1 MKRRLL
7 SAFLAV
13 MMVLTMAPVA
23 FAAEGDAGSST
34 AVAKIGDAGYATLA
48 AAVAAAKNGDT
59 VTLVKDTDQGFTVPA
74 GLSIT
79 FDVNGKTL
87 ERTGQDIQNNGTL
100 TIRDNTKQGKIIA
113 NGGNVGIAIG
123 VGNNSVTTIEYANVE
138 AVEGAV
144 ITGQAT
150 GATITIEDGVFSTS
164 DNAVIAGNGTK
175 REGNANVI
183 TINGGTFTGNIKSA
197 GYIAC
202 GIYAPWK
209 DIITVNGGNFTVHN
223 GIGIVA
229 RAGQVTV
236 NGGTFTCTG
245 SAKGGVG
252 DKKFDMDAAQCVY
265 FDASNPAYPAYN
277 SATDYIKLQGGT
289 FSSDVSAY
297 VAKGYVQNNG
307 TVEQLGATNAVAE
320 VGGTYYKTLA
330 DAVAAAQDGQTVKML
345 NDTKVTEEISFSGKK
360 ITLDLNG
367 KIIAG
372 VFNDYYSVIEAQGTE
387 ATLIVEDNSNGAQGK
402 ITSNHYGLTGRDDGS
417 IIVNSG
423 MIETGDGAALSGNNT
438 TGNMNF
444 TVNGGTLTTKSGPA
458 IYQPGQCKL
467 TITGGTLNGGISLR
481 MGQVNISGGT
491 INAATE
497 NLDSPAQYYNYSG
510 NAWLP
515 DALYVF
521 GGTYN
526 STDSTY
532 GNSLNLNITGG
543 TFNCNNGQGSAI
555 AIYDIGKVAQA
566 AKITISGDAKLATT
580 TSNRKAYDV
589 LSLSDIGVTNPDT
602 GYGNKNLV
610 GKVSTAIS
618 GGYFTSDPSDYCAD
632 NLTGVSSGNTTYPW
646 TVGEKSADTKPAEVA
661 AATVAATVDKSASEA
676 AQDAAKEIGG
686 AMMTQNEAIKAA
698 AKDEANKNTI
708 DADTPVG
715 GKTVTQKLQEVDPT
729 ITSDKVKIVY
739 QTYID
744 VEVKD
749 AAKENSTFTELIVEL
764 TPMYRVI
771 AAKSG
776 VTDYHVD
783 VDKNTPEAIN
793 AVQIVGEQPL
803 TLTGKYEVTLQLPN
817 GFVVPSDNKLS
828 IKHQKSSGVEYYT
841 GTVDTTSGTKMVTF
855 ETNGFSPFTISA
867 VAAYVGTTAYPTLQ
881 EAANAANS
889 GDTIVV
895 KNGASHDL
903 TFTATKSV
911 KVKNETGAA
920 VTVKFNG
927 TDKKFGNGETET
939 FSYTKPSSSS
949 GGSSSGKT
957 TYKVTTSA
965 VNNGGVNASPSS
977 AEKGATIT
985 ITLSPDKGY
994 KLDKLTVTDGS
1005 GKTVS
1010 TVKKSDTV
1018 YTFTMPASAVKVGVS
1033 YVKAT
1038 ETPSKTKFNDVSA
1051 NDWFAS
1057 AVDYVTG
1064 KGMMNG
1070 TADNTF
1076 SPKANTTRG
1085 MVVTVLYRLEN
1096 QPSTSAASFTDVASG
1111 AYYANA
1117 VAWANANGIVSGY
1130 GSGKFGPN
1138 DKVTREQLAAILYRY
1153 AQYKKYDVSVGED
1166 TNILSYDDAQS
1177 ISSYAIPAIQWA
1189 CGAGVVTGKSGSKLD
1204 PKGNATRAEVAA
1216 MLMRFCENV
1225 K

>member
-297 VAKGYVQNNG
+297 VAEGYVQNNG
-307 TVEQLGATNAVAE
+307 TVEQLGETNAVAK
-320 VGGTYYKTLA
+320 VGNTYYKTLA
-330 DAVAAAQDGQTVKML
+330 EAVSAADKNTVTLLK
-345 NDTKVTEEISFSGKK
+345 NTAEDVVIPADKTV
-360 ITLDLNG
+360 TLDLNG
-367 KIIAG
+367 KKLTNVQSDTITVTKGAKLTIAG
-372 VFNDYYSVIEAQGTE
+372 KGTVDNVTNGKAAVYNNGTTTLNGGKYTRSAEADNTTSSSGGNSYYNILNHGAMTINEGVEVYSSGHFSSLVANGYYDYSATQKGDRTAYIESVGQAAPALTINNGTFSGGINTIKNDDN
-387 ATLIVEDNSNGAQGK
+387 ATLTI
-402 ITSNHYGLTGRDDGS
+402 
-417 IIVNSG
+417 NSG
-423 MIETGDGAALSGNNT
+423 EFSNVTQAVVQNN
-438 TGNMNF
+438 NIA
-444 TVNGGTLTTKSGPA
+444 TVNGGTFDADGYHALENWKYNSNYNAGNLTVT
-458 IYQPGQCKL
+458 
-467 TITGGTLNGGISLR
+467 NGKFAGSIATNAA
-481 MGQVNISGGT
+481 VKISGGLY
-491 INAATE
+491 TE
-497 NLDSPAQYYNYSG
+497 NPSKYLAASVKDGYKYAAVKHVSPYLFEVKEILNENVEVIPNVGAAKAKSAEGVVDKDDVAKVDAAAKVVAAPKISEAAAVVADKVDAKQYTEKATNITTADRIEVRAYLEVTPKEYSADSYK
-510 NAWLP
+510 
-515 DALYVF
+515 
-521 GGTYN
+521 
-526 STDSTY
+526 
-532 GNSLNLNITGG
+532 LNITPK
-543 TFNCNNGQGSAI
+543 
-555 AIYDIGKVAQA
+555 YDIVVVGTDNQEQKF
-566 AKITISGDAKLATT
+566 TGDTLLV
-580 TSNRKAYDV
+580 SNETPVSVQLPD
-589 LSLSDIGVTNPDT
+589 GFVTNTNGLYVQHKGHEYNADVSVNTVKVNGVDKNIYTAKFNNPDGFSDFTITKTTQSVAVIGNNKYTTLQNAIDAAQT
-602 GYGNKNLV
+602 GATIVLQKNCTE
-610 GKVSTAIS
+610 KV
-618 GGYFTSDPSDYCAD
+618 
-632 NLTGVSSGNTTYPW
+632 
-646 TVGEKSADTKPAEVA
+646 
-661 AATVAATVDKSASEA
+661 TVAGKSLTINRNS
-676 AQDAAKEIGG
+676 K
-686 AMMTQNEAIKAA
+686 TF
-698 AKDEANKNTI
+698 DEANVT
-708 DADTPVG
+708 VG
-715 GKTVTQKLQEVDPT
+715 SNCTK
-729 ITSDKVKIVY
+729 
-739 QTYID
+739 
-744 VEVKD
+744 EVK
-749 AAKENSTFTELIVEL
+749 N
-764 TPMYRVI
+764 
-771 AAKSG
+771 
-776 VTDYHVD
+776 
-783 VDKNTPEAIN
+783 
-793 AVQIVGEQPL
+793 
-803 TLTGKYEVTLQLPN
+803 
-817 GFVVPSDNKLS
+817 
-828 IKHQKSSGVEYYT
+828 
-841 GTVDTTSGTKMVTF
+841 
-855 ETNGFSPFTISA
+855 
-867 VAAYVGTTAYPTLQ
+867 
-881 EAANAANS
+881 
-889 GDTIVV
+889 DTIVV
-895 KNGASHDL
+895 
-903 TFTATKSV
+903 T
-911 KVKNETGAA
+911 
-920 VTVKFNG
+920 
-927 TDKKFGNGETET
+927 
-939 FSYTKPSSSS
+939 YTKPSSGSSS

-965 VNNGGVNASPSS
+965 VNNGGVNASPSN
-977 AEKGATIT
+977 AEKGAAIT

-1038 ETPSKTKFNDVSA
+1038 ETPSETKFNDVSA

>member
-23 FAAEGDAGSST
+23 FAADDAENTVGDTGSSES
-34 AVAKIGDAGYATLA
+34 APAKTLQQQIDGI
-48 AAVAAAKNGDT
+48 KGTGT
-59 VTLVKDTDQGFTVPA
+59 VTLDKDYTEYVNIPKD
-74 GLSIT
+74 SNIT
-79 FDVNGKTL
+79 LDLNGHKISSGTTTIL
-87 ERTGQDIQNNGTL
+87 NNGTL
-100 TIRDNTKQGKIIA
+100 IVRDSSEKK
-113 NGGNVGIAIG
+113 NGVIESMGNVGIC
-123 VGNNSVTTIEYANVE
+123 VGSNSVTTVEYANIQ
-138 AVEGAV
+138 AKEGAV
-144 ITGQAT
+144 ITSYAT
-150 GATITIEDGVFSTS
+150 DATITIKDGVFTAL
-164 DNAVIAGNGTK
+164 DNAVVAGNGSP
-175 REGNANVI
+175 RDGNANVI

-209 DIITVNGGNFTVHN
+209 DIITVNGGNFTVNN

-277 SATDYIKLQGGT
+277 SETDYIKLQGGK

-297 VAKGYVQNNG
+297 VAKGYVQNENG
-307 TVEQLGATNAVAE
+307 TVEQLGETNAVAK
-320 VGGTYYKTLA
+320 VGDTYYKTLA
-330 DAVAAAQDGQTVKML
+330 EAVAAAKDGDTVTLLKNVVL
-345 NDTKVTEEISFSGKK
+345 NSTLTLNKNM
-360 ITLDLNG
+360 TLDLNG
-367 KIIAG
+367 CEISNGSTMGTNYLVSIAANANVSIVGDKANSKISDSRS
-372 VFNDYYSVIEAQGTE
+372 NAQGTITAVVVYGKLTVE
-387 ATLIVEDNSNGAQGK
+387 GDNLTISRGANGIAVKVEDNPG
-402 ITSNHYGLTGRDDGS
+402 TL
-417 IIVNSG
+417 
-423 MIETGDGAALSGNNT
+423 
-438 TGNMNF
+438 
-444 TVNGGTLTTKSGPA
+444 TVNGGTITVDKPTQTSSQA
-458 IYQPGQCKL
+458 IQNWGNA
-467 TITGGTLNGGISLR
+467 T
-481 MGQVNISGGT
+481 ISGGVFNGDVDSYAYIAANKNYVGNMT
-491 INAATE
+491 IENGTFDGEVFAAQYTNDGVTWPTKSAKVSIVGGNFKGNIAEYYHNGNNGPQPVEKVNKPDNAAESEVT
-497 NLDSPAQYYNYSG
+497 
-510 NAWLP
+510 
-515 DALYVF
+515 V
-521 GGTYN
+521 
-526 STDSTY
+526 
-532 GNSLNLNITGG
+532 
-543 TFNCNNGQGSAI
+543 
-555 AIYDIGKVAQA
+555 
-566 AKITISGDAKLATT
+566 
-580 TSNRKAYDV
+580 
-589 LSLSDIGVTNPDT
+589 SD
-602 GYGNKNLV
+602 
-610 GKVSTAIS
+610 
-618 GGYFTSDPSDYCAD
+618 GYFTVDPSAYCVTGK
-632 NLTGVSSGNTTYPW
+632 TGV
-646 TVGEKSADTKPAEVA
+646 
-661 AATVAATVDKSASEA
+661 
-676 AQDAAKEIGG
+676 
-686 AMMTQNEAIKAA
+686 
-698 AKDEANKNTI
+698 
-708 DADTPVG
+708 
-715 GKTVTQKLQEVDPT
+715 
-729 ITSDKVKIVY
+729 TSDKDGY
-739 QTYID
+739 QYKVGTI
-744 VEVKD
+744 EVKD
-749 AAKENSTFTELIVEL
+749 ENEIKTDTQKGATQATLGDKIAAGDKTAATAVGTSVTPTKLTDTTPITADDKAQALTELVKKNKVKL
-764 TPMYRVI
+764 TDDGKIPAGTTVTVVKETYLDVTVTAYDTKSNTVSMDITPKYNLI
-771 AAKSG
+771 ATTDKDNRTDANS
-776 VTDYHVD
+776 VTLET
-783 VDKNTPEAIN
+783 K
-793 AVQIVGEQPL
+793 PL
-803 TLTGKYEVTLQLPN
+803 TVSEATKVSVTIPAFANKKVYIDHANGKNLYVATADEN
-817 GFVVPSDNKLS
+817 GKIEF
-828 IKHQKSSGVEYYT
+828 T
-841 GTVDTTSGTKMVTF
+841 
-855 ETNGFSPFTISA
+855 TNGFSPFTFTLSNPNVVAEVNGNAYTSFQDAVNA
-867 VAAYVGTTAYPTLQ
+867 VANGGTIEIVGGNKNYTATI
-881 EAANAANS
+881 S
-889 GDTIVV
+889 GSSKTFTV
-895 KNGASHDL
+895 KNTLDSDI
-903 TFTATKSV
+903 TV
-911 KVKNETGAA
+911 KVNNDSKTVGKN
-920 VTVKFNG
+920 NG
-927 TDKKFGNGETET
+927 TQSFT
-939 FSYTKPSSSS
+939 YTKPSSGGSS

-1085 MVVTVLYRLEN
+1085 MIVTVLYRLEN

>member
-749 AAKENSTFTELIVEL
+749 AAKENSTFTELTVEL

-1130 GSGKFGPN
+1130 GSGKFGPD

>member
-48 AAVAAAKNGDT
+48 AAVAAAKHGDT

-555 AIYDIGKVAQA
+555 MILV
-566 AKITISGDAKLATT
+566 KLL
-580 TSNRKAYDV
+580 RLQRL
-589 LSLSDIGVTNPDT
+589 LSP
-602 GYGNKNLV
+602 
-610 GKVSTAIS
+610 
-618 GGYFTSDPSDYCAD
+618 
-632 NLTGVSSGNTTYPW
+632 
-646 TVGEKSADTKPAEVA
+646 
-661 AATVAATVDKSASEA
+661 
-676 AQDAAKEIGG
+676 
-686 AMMTQNEAIKAA
+686 
-698 AKDEANKNTI
+698 
-708 DADTPVG
+708 
-715 GKTVTQKLQEVDPT
+715 VTQSWLLLH
-729 ITSDKVKIVY
+729 
-739 QTYID
+739 
-744 VEVKD
+744 
-749 AAKENSTFTELIVEL
+749 LIARRM
-764 TPMYRVI
+764 MYLVFR
-771 AAKSG
+771 
-776 VTDYHVD
+776 
-783 VDKNTPEAIN
+783 
-793 AVQIVGEQPL
+793 
-803 TLTGKYEVTLQLPN
+803 TLV
-817 GFVVPSDNKLS
+817 
-828 IKHQKSSGVEYYT
+828 
-841 GTVDTTSGTKMVTF
+841 
-855 ETNGFSPFTISA
+855 
-867 VAAYVGTTAYPTLQ
+867 
-881 EAANAANS
+881 
-889 GDTIVV
+889 
-895 KNGASHDL
+895 
-903 TFTATKSV
+903 
-911 KVKNETGAA
+911 
-920 VTVKFNG
+920 
-927 TDKKFGNGETET
+927 
-939 FSYTKPSSSS
+939 
-949 GGSSSGKT
+949 
-957 TYKVTTSA
+957 
-965 VNNGGVNASPSS
+965 
-977 AEKGATIT
+977 
-985 ITLSPDKGY
+985 
-994 KLDKLTVTDGS
+994 
-1005 GKTVS
+1005 
-1010 TVKKSDTV
+1010 
-1018 YTFTMPASAVKVGVS
+1018 
-1033 YVKAT
+1033 
-1038 ETPSKTKFNDVSA
+1038 
-1051 NDWFAS
+1051 
-1057 AVDYVTG
+1057 
-1064 KGMMNG
+1064 
-1070 TADNTF
+1070 
-1076 SPKANTTRG
+1076 
-1085 MVVTVLYRLEN
+1085 
-1096 QPSTSAASFTDVASG
+1096 
-1111 AYYANA
+1111 
-1117 VAWANANGIVSGY
+1117 
-1130 GSGKFGPN
+1130 
-1138 DKVTREQLAAILYRY
+1138 
-1153 AQYKKYDVSVGED
+1153 
-1166 TNILSYDDAQS
+1166 
-1177 ISSYAIPAIQWA
+1177 
-1189 CGAGVVTGKSGSKLD
+1189 
-1204 PKGNATRAEVAA
+1204 
-1216 MLMRFCENV
+1216 
-1225 K
+1225 